1 MADVSKISL
10 PNGTTY
16 NIKDSN
22 ALTDELFN
30 MTPLD
35 FSTQAITEKFY
46 ELASHNRPIL
56 FAGDETPETMVY
68 YLCEYDDG
76 NLVAKIYTG
85 TFLFSN
91 TDGDEISYY
100 VNRMYVAIDVNNKN
114 TIILGMERTQING
127 SDG

>member
-1 MADVSKISL
+1 MPDISKISL

-46 ELASHNRPIL
+46 ELASHNRPI
-56 FAGDETPETMVY
+56 FVASNGTPDIMLY
-68 YLCEYDDG
+68 YSCEYDDG

-100 VNRMYVAIDVNNKN
+100 ANRIYLAIDVNNKN
-114 TIILGMERTQING
+114 MVILGMEHTQING